1 MWRHDHGVCLSGL
14 TDYHLNDKGV
24 PFYINKKENWGP
36 CGACVQADKIIE
48 MIENKEQKLLYQ
60 TV

>member
-1 MWRHDHGVCLSGL
+1 MWRHDHGICLSGL

-48 MIENKEQKLLYQ
+48 MIENKE
-60 TV
+60 